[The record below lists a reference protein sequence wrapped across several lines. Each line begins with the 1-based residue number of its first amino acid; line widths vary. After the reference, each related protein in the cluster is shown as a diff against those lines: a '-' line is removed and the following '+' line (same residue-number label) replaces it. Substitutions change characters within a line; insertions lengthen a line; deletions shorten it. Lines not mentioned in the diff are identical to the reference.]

1 MFIILIHSFSFLT
14 ISFLTIVLNS
24 SPVIS
29 VRKARKSTIR
39 INILDEAVSAPRDD
53 EGWRMLT
60 TYDSAICPSLMMGF
74 FFYYFVLVFAF
85 SCVRFRSQ
93 SANNHS
99 VVFMLNKSEASVAS
113 YIFI

>member
-14 ISFLTIVLNS
+14 ISFLTVVLNS

-74 FFYYFVLVFAF
+74 FFFIILFLYLPFLVFDFVLSQPIITLLC
-85 SCVRFRSQ
+85 SC
-93 SANNHS
+93 
-99 VVFMLNKSEASVAS
+99 
-113 YIFI
+113 